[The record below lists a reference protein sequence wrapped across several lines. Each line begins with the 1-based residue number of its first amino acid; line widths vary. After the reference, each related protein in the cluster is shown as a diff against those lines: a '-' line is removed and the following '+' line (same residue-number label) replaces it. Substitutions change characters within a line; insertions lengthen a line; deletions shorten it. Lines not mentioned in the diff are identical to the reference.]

1 MDLKKILIMRHA
13 KSSWNNGSLKDFD
26 RPLNERGMK
35 DAPRMGK
42 YLKEQGIIPD
52 QLIGSPA
59 LRAKQTLLK
68 LSDELGFDHEKII
81 WDEDLYF
88 RSSLSYI
95 HALNRMKEQSS
106 VVLIAG
112 HYPMVS
118 DVVSKL
124 AGRELT
130 EHFSTA
136 TIACLE
142 AEIDQWENLD
152 EGMCK
157 LKWMK
162 KPKQLKGI

>member
-1 MDLKKILIMRHA
+1 MDLKKILVMRHA
-13 KSSWNNGSLKDFD
+13 KSSWNHGSLKDFD

-59 LRAKQTLLK
+59 VRAKQTLLK

-106 VVLIAG
+106 VVLITG

-118 DVVSKL
+118 DVVSTL
-124 AGRELT
+124 TGRELT

-152 EGMCK
+152 EGVCK
-157 LKWMK
+157 LKWMT